1 MNRQERQAVISRND
15 VGSTQLIVSCS
26 QDDFDSKEISLMVT
40 RGASLAFPSATE
52 TSEVRCACNSDHL
65 RYVSTEVNLLD
76 GADMMVT
83 SASISDGALSRR
95 DGSPVCPYHVGRHL
109 SWSLPRL

>member
-26 QDDFDSKEISLMVT
+26 QDDLNSKEISLMAT

-52 TSEVRCACNSDHL
+52 TSEVSFACNSDHL

-95 DGSPVCPYHVGRHL
+95 DGSPVCPCHPGRHL
-109 SWSLPRL
+109 SWSLPRP